1 MKLKIIGTGSDGNCY
16 ALESDNEILLLDLG
30 LSELEI
36 KKGINFNISKIS
48 GCIVTHHHED
58 HEKSAKKFEDMCV
71 PVYKPYEYDGV
82 KRDKV
87 VFRNFTIY
95 PIPMLDKEMKTWQH
109 SDHSGNEC
117 KCYGFLIIHPEIGK
131 FLYITD
137 TKLITWDFKEQCI
150 DHILIGTNYDEK
162 YLTRNPVKKKHILS
176 GHLSL
181 KQSCEFVR
189 QNATNNLKNIIMC
202 HLSDWN
208 SDDEHFTNEMK
219 KVAGKANVYV
229 AKRGMTIDV
238 NEVPF

>member
-36 KKGINFNISKIS
+36 KKGINFNISKIA

-58 HEKSAKKFEDMCV
+58 HAKSAKKFENMYV
-71 PVYKPYEYDGV
+71 SVYKPYEYDGV
-82 KRDKV
+82 KRNKV
-87 VFRNFTIY
+87 VFRNFSIY

-109 SDHSGNEC
+109 SDQSGNEC

-131 FLYITD
+131 LLYITD
-137 TKLITWDFKEQCI
+137 TKLIIWNFKEQCI
-150 DHILIGTNYDEK
+150 DHILIGTNYDEN
-162 YLTRNPVKKKHILS
+162 YLTKNPAKKKHVLS

-181 KQSCEFVR
+181 NQSCEFVR

-208 SDDEHFTNEMK
+208 SDDEYFINEMK
-219 KVAGKANVYV
+219 KVALKANVYV

>member
-16 ALESDNEILLLDLG
+16 ALENDNEILLLDLG

-58 HEKSAKKFEDMCV
+58 HAKSAKKFEDMYV
-71 PVYKPYEYDGV
+71 SVYKPYEYDGV

-117 KCYGFLIIHPEIGK
+117 KCYGFL
-131 FLYITD
+131 
-137 TKLITWDFKEQCI
+137 KEQCI

-162 YLTRNPVKKKHILS
+162 YLTKNPAKKKHILS

-208 SDDEHFTNEMK
+208 SDDEHFANEMK
-219 KVAGKANVYV
+219 KVAGKANVYI